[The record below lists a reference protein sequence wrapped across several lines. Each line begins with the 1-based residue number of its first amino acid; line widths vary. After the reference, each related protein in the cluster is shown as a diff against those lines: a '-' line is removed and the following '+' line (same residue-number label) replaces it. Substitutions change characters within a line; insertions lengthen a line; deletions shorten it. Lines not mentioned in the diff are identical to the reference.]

1 MALSQ
6 GALQAVLASAT
17 EKVFLECITI
27 EHSSLSE
34 TLRLV
39 NDTVDLTRSAGTFTH
54 FPFSITAATQA
65 ADRPPA
71 IDITADAVDQR
82 VVTAVRGLAGIREKA
97 KITYEIVL
105 SDTPDQ
111 VEFGPVE
118 FEFDS
123 MSTDSATKVNVRASF
138 LKGALN
144 DAFPHKQF
152 APSNAAG

>member
-17 EKVFLECITI
+17 EKVFLECLTI
-27 EHSSLSE
+27 EHSE
-34 TLRLV
+34 IDTIRIV
-39 NDTVDLTRSAGTFTH
+39 NDTVDLERTAGTFLR
-54 FPFSITAATQA
+54 FPFQITAAAQA

-82 VVTAVRGLAGIREKA
+82 IINSLRPLAGTRERA
-97 KITYEIVL
+97 LITYEIVL
-105 SDTPDQ
+105 SDTPNT
-111 VEFGPVE
+111 VEFGPVT

-123 MSTDSATKVNVRASF
+123 MTTDSATRVSVRASF

-152 APSNAAG
+152 APSNAVG